1 MCVNNNSYFIQTD
14 GATNQSCAVIL
25 CNKNARNQFDK
36 LFFINFPND
45 NPMLCDTWWNLC
57 GRENKF
63 DPSFKICSIH
73 FDPDDFTSTLIR
85 RDGQLYRQT
94 ILKNNGIVP
103 TLYLLPQ
110 EYTKFTRKRKK
121 NINNENRESM

>member
-1 MCVNNNSYFIQTD
+1 MTSYFVQTD
-14 GATNQSCAVIL
+14 EVMNQNCAVVL
-25 CNKNARNQFDK
+25 CNQHTRNQFDK

-45 NPMLCDTWWNLC
+45 NPVLCNTWWSIC
-57 GRENKF
+57 GRKSKF
-63 DPSFKICSIH
+63 DSSYKICSIH
-73 FDPDDFTSTLIR
+73 FDPDNFTSTLIR

-94 ILKNNGIVP
+94 ILKNNEIVP

-121 NINNENRESM
+121 NIDSENGKSA